1 MFKPVRDDAQ
11 DVRSWIV
18 HLRNICHKRLSC
30 LRISSDWVLSVFT
43 LTGNSR
49 HSQPR
54 SQAPSPGPANLRRPV
69 ETCGDLWPSFGEICC
84 FFSRFE
90 CPHHHIAIQ
99 PIRGLG
105 PLQSTNER
113 RQNLRQPLHHHN
125 PRVIYDAG
133 SSGTLDT
140 GARGH
145 NFISHVLLLLIIPQH
160 DVVNKT
166 TNYHQTP
173 ELWLHFKMRT
183 TQCW

>member
-1 MFKPVRDDAQ
+1 MDSSFEEYLPQEIELSQ
-11 DVRSWIV
+11 DQ
-18 HLRNICHKRLSC
+18 LRLSFVSFY
-30 LRISSDWVLSVFT
+30 LDRKFSPFPAQV
-43 LTGNSR
+43 TGAQPGP
-49 HSQPR
+49 SQP
-54 SQAPSPGPANLRRPV
+54 A

-105 PLQSTNER
+105 LLQSTNER

-133 SSGTLDT
+133 SSGTLNT

-145 NFISHVLLLLIIPQH
+145 NFISHVLLLHIIPQH

-173 ELWLHFKMRT
+173 EL
-183 TQCW
+183 